1 VNDIGD
7 IEGIGDRSGTG
18 AEPTATR
25 DSSLKGMARGG
36 SLNLVGAVCN
46 QLSLFAITAI
56 IAVALG
62 TRAVGRYGECF
73 ALLSLLGLLSLC
85 GFRSALTRFVAMHL
99 ADDDNN
105 KLRGTVRLGM
115 GLSIVSAVVFGLV
128 LVAAA
133 RPIAD
138 VFHDPSLVT
147 GIRLTGLTL
156 PAATVSDAAL
166 AATQGW
172 RTQRPYTFI
181 GLIFEPVL
189 RLALTA
195 LALAFGF
202 GLTGA
207 FWALT
212 IAAWAA
218 ALLAL
223 RALQVRMRRAHGARP
238 TYGLRDIFSFSM
250 ISWVSALASTGLI
263 WASTLILGAMTD
275 ASKVGVY
282 NVATRL
288 VTLAVFVMLPINA
301 SFTPHIAH
309 LHHTGQKQELARM
322 YAAATSWIV
331 RLSLPAFVALIVFPG
346 DLLRVFGDGFA
357 AGASVTVILAVGQL
371 VRAGTGPCGTLLNM
385 SGRVAVNMAD
395 NVGVLILNIALN
407 LILIPP
413 YGIEGSAVAWSVSLA
428 LVNILRVWQ
437 VHQIVGISPLSPE
450 SFKGLVAAIAAAA
463 AGVTVRALP
472 WSWGVELVVGLL
484 AICVVYVGVSVAL
497 GFSASDRLVLRT
509 VTGRGGRKGRDAN
522 GQTSGNPPPG
532 ARIA

>member
-1 VNDIGD
+1 MNDTDDTEGSGD
-7 IEGIGDRSGTG
+7 SGGTRPG
-18 AEPTATR
+18 PTATR
-25 DSSLKGMARGG
+25 DGNLKGMARGG
-36 SLNLVGAVCN
+36 SLNLIGAICN

-56 IAVALG
+56 IALALG

-99 ADDDNN
+99 ADDDAS

-115 GLSIVSAVVFGLV
+115 GLSIASAVVIGLV

-166 AATQGW
+166 SATQGW

-189 RLALTA
+189 RLALPA
-195 LALAFGF
+195 LALAFGR

-207 FWALT
+207 S
-212 IAAWAA
+212 WAA

-223 RALQVRMRRAHGARP
+223 RALQVRMRRARGAQP
-238 TYGLRDIFSFSM
+238 KYGLRATFSFSM

-263 WASTLILGAMTD
+263 WADTLLLGALTD

-309 LHHTGQKQELARM
+309 LHHTGEKQELAKM

-331 RLSLPAFVALIVFPG
+331 RLSLPAFVALMVFPG
-346 DLLRVFGDGFA
+346 DLLRVFGHGFT

-371 VRAGTGPCGTLLNM
+371 VRASTGPCGTLLNM

-395 NVGVLILNIALN
+395 NVGVLILNIVLN

-413 YGIEGSAVAWSVSLA
+413 YGIVGSAVAWSISLA

-437 VHQIVGISPLSPE
+437 VHRIVGISPLAPE
-450 SFKGLVAAIAAAA
+450 SFKGLVAAVAAAA
-463 AGVTVRALP
+463 AGVAVLALP

-484 AICVVYVGVSVAL
+484 AICVVYVGVSAAL
-497 GFSASDRLVLRT
+497 GFSSNDRLVIRT
-509 VTGRGGRKGRDAN
+509 VTARGGKEGRDAN
-522 GQTSGNPPPG
+522 GHTSEKPPPG

>member
-1 VNDIGD
+1 VSETQQSRPATGD
-7 IEGIGDRSGTG
+7 GN
-18 AEPTATR
+18 
-25 DSSLKGMARGG
+25 LKGMARGG
-36 SLNLVGAVCN
+36 SLNLVGAVLN
-46 QLSLFAITAI
+46 QLSLFAITAV
-56 IAVALG
+56 IALALG

-99 ADDDNN
+99 ADNDNS

-115 GLSIVSAVVFGLV
+115 GLSIVSAAVLGVV
-128 LVAAA
+128 LVVAA

-156 PAATVSDAAL
+156 PASTISDAAL
-166 AATQGW
+166 SATQGW

-195 LALAFGF
+195 LALAFGY

-207 FWALT
+207 FWALA

-223 RALQVRMRRAHGARP
+223 RALQVRMRRARGAQP
-238 TYGLRDIFSFSM
+238 TYGLRAIFSFSM

-263 WASTLILGAMTD
+263 WADTLLLGALTN
-275 ASKVGVY
+275 ASDVGVY

-309 LHHTGQKQELARM
+309 LHHTGETGELARM

-331 RLSLPAFVALIVFPG
+331 RLSLPAFVALMVFPH
-346 DLLRVFGDGFA
+346 DLLRIFGHGFA

-371 VRAGTGPCGTLLNM
+371 VRAATGPCGTLLNM
-385 SGRVAVNMAD
+385 SGKVAVNMAD
-395 NVGVLILNIALN
+395 NVGVLALNIVLN
-407 LILIPP
+407 LVLIPP
-413 YGIEGSAVAWSVSLA
+413 YGIVGSAVAWSISLA
-428 LVNILRVWQ
+428 LVNLLRVWQ
-437 VHQIVGISPLSPE
+437 VHSIVGVNPLSVE
-450 SFKGLVAAIAAAA
+450 SFKGLLAAIAAAA
-463 AGVTVRALP
+463 AGVAVLLAP
-472 WSWGVELVVGLL
+472 WSWSVELVVGLV
-484 AICVVYVGVSVAL
+484 AICAVYVGVSAL
-497 GFSASDRLVLRT
+497 LGLSANDRLVLRT
-509 VTGRGGRKGRDAN
+509 ITGRGDKRPRGNSAVTTG
-522 GQTSGNPPPG
+522 GTSEKPASTHG
-532 ARIA
+532 IA